1 VKLNKEHSFQNGN
14 RISNV
19 KCERIMIVILGKKR
33 TTNPFENH
41 DGLQIEASIN

>member
-1 VKLNKEHSFQNGN
+1 VKLNKEQSFQNGN

-19 KCERIMIVILGKKR
+19 KCERIMTVILEKKR

-41 DGLQIEASIN
+41 DGLQIESSIN